1 MPRPKKQTVDYF
13 PHSCNHKKTMF
24 ILEERYGND
33 GYAFW
38 FKLLEVI
45 GNTKGHYLN
54 LDGPSEMEFL
64 LAKTHVSEVSGLEM
78 LDLLAKLDAIDP
90 EAWGHKAVWCQ
101 NFIDGVASVYQNRQ
115 QPLPQKPSFTEQESI
130 CGVVSTSRNT
140 GDGVVS
146 NGEST
151 QTIVEETIVEE
162 SIYSP
167 IEKPIEPPKDTRAQ
181 ELFEYWNQQDLI
193 KHRAL
198 TKAVRGHLH
207 SALVNY
213 SKDEI
218 VQAIDNY
225 AKILS
230 TSDEHFLE
238 YKWTLAVFLT
248 RELDKFID
256 WRVCDANYKRR
267 NGHEENRGSVRKLPK
282 VYTEAPDYGDR
293 PLLRE

>member
-167 IEKPIEPPKDTRAQ
+167 IEKPIEQHTPQ
-181 ELFEYWNQQDLI
+181 EKPHQIIFNHWNEAKIIQ
-193 KHRAL
+193 HRAL
-198 TKAVRGHLH
+198 TKTIKGHINA
-207 SALVNY
+207 ALSNY
-213 SKDEI
+213 PKEEI

-225 AKILS
+225 EKILRS
-230 TSDEHFLE
+230 PTHYFKF
-238 YKWTLAVFLT
+238 KWTLGDFLV
-248 RELDKFID
+248 RGLDKFND
-256 WRVCDANYKRR
+256 WKVCDANYAKGD
-267 NGHEENRGSVRKLPK
+267 NGHEEHH
-282 VYTEAPDYGDR
+282 GDR
-293 PLLRE
+293 PVQRAGTPGNRPSGAFDDC